1 MAIEYV
7 KETCQMQLKPL
18 IMRAVLYF
26 GNKEGIYS
34 PDFHGQEFRSTWR
47 EEYSRLCRL
56 ANALE
61 KLGIERGDKVGTL
74 AWNTHRHV
82 ELSLAV
88 PMMGSVFHP
97 TNFRYSREHLV
108 HCINQAKDKV
118 MFVDEDIIP
127 LLEDVN
133 DELNT
138 VESYVI
144 MTPLDTLPQTKL
156 SPVYSYEELLS
167 QASPTYDFPDDIP
180 ENCLSVLCYTG
191 GTTGLPKGVG
201 FSPRS
206 IVLYCL
212 SMANPD
218 QAEYREEDS
227 IMTAVNLFH
236 INGHHVQISAPMQ
249 GARLVMPGPHASPE
263 DQMRVIEREGV
274 TAYWG
279 AGTVV
284 MFAVQEWEKGKYDL
298 SCLKKIYSGATAA
311 SRAII
316 ETLDKR
322 GIRVFWGYGLAE
334 SRVITTS
341 VVSHLKH
348 MENWSREKYLEKMT
362 HQGLPLPGVEMRVV
376 NLETGKDV
384 AWDGNGKGEILL
396 RGLWVGQ
403 EYYNDSE
410 ASDKTFEH
418 GWLHTGDLAVIE
430 ENGYLYIIDR
440 IKDIIKSGGEWI
452 SSVDL
457 ENAIMDNPVVRQAAV
472 FGAPHPKW
480 DERPVAAIVLKDEYR
495 GRVTEEDIIKPLR
508 SKFANWW
515 MPDHVVFIDELPM
528 TGTMKVMKRVLRDM
542 WEEGV
547 LPGKGKP

>member
-1 MAIEYV
+1 M
-7 KETCQMQLKPL
+7 
-18 IMRAVLYF
+18 
-26 GNKEGIYS
+26 
-34 PDFHGQEFRSTWR
+34 
-47 EEYSRLCRL
+47 
-56 ANALE
+56 
-61 KLGIERGDKVGTL
+61 
-74 AWNTHRHV
+74 
-82 ELSLAV
+82 
-88 PMMGSVFHP
+88 
-97 TNFRYSREHLV
+97 
-108 HCINQAKDKV
+108 
-118 MFVDEDIIP
+118 
-127 LLEDVN
+127 
-133 DELNT
+133 
-138 VESYVI
+138 
-144 MTPLDTLPQTKL
+144 
-156 SPVYSYEELLS
+156 
-167 QASPTYDFPDDIP
+167 
-180 ENCLSVLCYTG
+180 ENC
-191 GTTGLPKGVG
+191 
-201 FSPRS
+201 
-206 IVLYCL
+206 
-212 SMANPD
+212 
-218 QAEYREEDS
+218 
-227 IMTAVNLFH
+227 
-236 INGHHVQISAPMQ
+236 
-249 GARLVMPGPHASPE
+249 
-263 DQMRVIEREGV
+263 
-274 TAYWG
+274 
-279 AGTVV
+279 
-284 MFAVQEWEKGKYDL
+284 
-298 SCLKKIYSGATAA
+298 
-311 SRAII
+311 
-316 ETLDKR
+316 
-322 GIRVFWGYGLAE
+322 
-334 SRVITTS
+334 
-341 VVSHLKH
+341 
-348 MENWSREKYLEKMT
+348 SREKYLEKLT

-384 AWDGNGKGEILL
+384 AWDGNGKGEVLL